1 MNRSITNRSD
11 QHKRREERIRRRRAK
26 IIKRLE
32 RANRNKYRRAAE
44 LNGPVLN
51 RNSPK
56 YELCEKVRGTKHGGV
71 AMILRLAEHTGL
83 VHEIDRRVH
92 VLKRHCP
99 YQESDHV
106 LNFAINALCG
116 GTCLEDIELR
126 RNDEVFLDS
135 LGVDAIPDPTTA
147 GDFCRR
153 FDEPTIRRLMDATN
167 AARLNVWKQQ
177 PDEFFDEA
185 IVDFDGVI
193 VGTTGECKDGM
204 DISYKGDWGYHPLL
218 TSLANTKEPL
228 SIVNRSGNRPSE
240 EDAWKEADAVVPALR
255 RAGFRSIR
263 FRGDSKFSQTEHLD
277 RWNAGG
283 VQFQFGYP
291 DNSAV
296 KSRAEDLPENAWTEL
311 KRPARYAVKTQPRVR
326 PENIKAKIVR
336 QRAFL
341 NLRLQSEQVAEFNYQ
356 PTACTKS
363 YRMVVVRKNIS
374 REKGEEVLFDE
385 IRYFF
390 YITNDRL
397 TAVEDIVFGCNDRGD
412 QENLIAQLAGGVRGL
427 TAPVDNL
434 VSNWAYMVM
443 TSLAW
448 SLKAWAALLQPVS
461 PRWKEQH
468 QAEQQTIM
476 RMEFK
481 QFIEHFVQVPCQ
493 IIRQG
498 RRTIHRIL
506 NWNKWHAHFF
516 RLSEV
521 LQL

>member
-1 MNRSITNRSD
+1 
-11 QHKRREERIRRRRAK
+11 
-26 IIKRLE
+26 
-32 RANRNKYRRAAE
+32 
-44 LNGPVLN
+44 
-51 RNSPK
+51 
-56 YELCEKVRGTKHGGV
+56 
-71 AMILRLAEHTGL
+71 
-83 VHEIDRRVH
+83 
-92 VLKRHCP
+92 
-99 YQESDHV
+99 
-106 LNFAINALCG
+106 
-116 GTCLEDIELR
+116 
-126 RNDEVFLDS
+126 
-135 LGVDAIPDPTTA
+135 
-147 GDFCRR
+147 
-153 FDEPTIRRLMDATN
+153 
-167 AARLNVWKQQ
+167 LNVWKQQ

-185 IVDFDGVI
+185 VGDFDGTI
-193 VGTTGECKDGM
+193 VQTTGECKDGM

-240 EDAWKEADAVVPALR
+240 EDAWKEADELIPFLR

-263 FRGDSKFSQTEHLD
+263 LHGDTKFSQTEHLD
-277 RWNAGG
+277 RWDAAG

-296 KSRAEDLPENAWTEL
+296 KSLAEDLPEDAWAEL

-326 PENIKAKIVR
+326 PPNIKAKIVR

-341 NLRLQSEQVAEFNYQ
+341 NLELQSEQVAEFDYR
-356 PTACTKS
+356 PVACSKS

-390 YITNDRL
+390 YITNDRI
-397 TAVEDIVFGCNDRGD
+397 TPVEDIVFGCNDRGD

-443 TSLAW
+443 TSVAW

-468 QAEQQTIM
+468 QSEQQTIL

-481 QFIEHFVQVPCQ
+481 QFIEHFIQIPCQ
-493 IIRQG
+493 IVRQG
-498 RRTIHRIL
+498 RQTIHRIL
-506 NWNKWHAHFF
+506 NWNKWQSHFF
-516 RLSEV
+516 RLSDV
-521 LQL
+521 LRL